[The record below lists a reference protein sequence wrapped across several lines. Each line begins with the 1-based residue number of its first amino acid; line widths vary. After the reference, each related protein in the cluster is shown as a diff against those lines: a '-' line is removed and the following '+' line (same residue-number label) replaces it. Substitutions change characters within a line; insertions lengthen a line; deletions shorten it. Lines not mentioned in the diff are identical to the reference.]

1 MYLSIWPIGLEI
13 ALNFVSVRL
22 NLAIGLDLAFNF
34 ACVCGNLADLALDCL
49 SFACVFV
56 NLADWVRDCLQ
67 FCVCTCQFGR
77 SGLSS
82 QGWDFL
88 ALRNSHEI
96 LLVVLWSFFRISGS
110 LLELQSAWGRGK
122 KGKFS
127 KLLQ

>member
-1 MYLSIWPIGLEI
+1 MFLCSIF
-13 ALNFVSVRL
+13 ACVRL

-34 ACVCGNLADLALDCL
+34 ACVCGNLADLAGDCL
-49 SFACVFV
+49 SFAYVFV
-56 NLADWVRDCLQ
+56 NLADWVRDRLQ

-77 SGLSS
+77 PGLNA

-96 LLVVLWSFFRISGS
+96 LLVVLWSFVRISES
-110 LLELQSAWGRGK
+110 LLELKRARGRGK

-127 KLLQ
+127 KPLQ